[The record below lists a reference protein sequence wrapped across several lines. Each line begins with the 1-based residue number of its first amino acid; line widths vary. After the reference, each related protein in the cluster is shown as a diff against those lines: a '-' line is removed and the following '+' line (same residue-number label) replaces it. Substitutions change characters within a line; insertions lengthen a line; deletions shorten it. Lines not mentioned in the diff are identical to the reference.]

1 MKIRLE
7 LMQGNGEVICREINT
22 VRPFQVFGYTFA
34 AHPVVNP
41 DGTFKDPKKC
51 GWVVTEVSSGA
62 IAARGDLRCKA
73 IVNAKRI
80 LAEAGEEKT
89 SRSIKYALDQ
99 QRRKG

>member
-7 LMQGNGEVICREINT
+7 LKQQNGGLISHEINA

-41 DGTFKDPKKC
+41 DGTFKDTKKY

-73 IVNAKRI
+73 IENAKRV

-89 SRSIKYALDQ
+89 SRSIEYALNQ
-99 QRRKG
+99 QRREE